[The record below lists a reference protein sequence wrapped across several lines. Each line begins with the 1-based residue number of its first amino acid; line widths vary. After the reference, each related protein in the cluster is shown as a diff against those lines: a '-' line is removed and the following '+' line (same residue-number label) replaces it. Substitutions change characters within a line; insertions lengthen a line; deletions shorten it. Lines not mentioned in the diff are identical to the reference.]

1 MDIKEKISLFPDS
14 AGVYLMK
21 DSSGKII
28 YIGKAKSL
36 RKRLNSY
43 LGRELSAKTVSLMSS
58 VSDIEFRTCPSESM
72 ALILEAGL
80 IHKHQPKYNTVR
92 RDDKSFPWIRI
103 TAEKFPLICI
113 TRKKDIPGHYL
124 GPYTNAGLLKEAL
137 SIIRRNFPYR
147 SCSSLPGTPCVYYRI
162 KLCPAPCIENISKN
176 KYAGTIKQISLIL
189 EGKEELLLKGLK
201 LRMHREAQ
209 ERNFEQAA
217 VLRDKIIALSSL
229 RPESHRQEDAL
240 LQLKSILKLK
250 NLPLR
255 IEAFDVSHIL
265 GRQATASMVSF
276 YDGLA
281 DKDDYRRFK
290 IKTIHEA
297 DDCAML
303 AEAVARRYRRL
314 KEENSPLP
322 DLILVDGGR
331 GQWTSANKEL
341 RLLGLDI
348 PLISLA
354 KKEEE
359 VYDRFSLK
367 PLRLNR
373 NSSALR
379 LIQCIRDEAHRFAL
393 KYHHILRKRRA
404 FGENKN
410 KDQNYPDQAGIPTF
424 RREKI

>member
-1 MDIKEKISLFPDS
+1 MGIKEKISLFPDS
-14 AGVYLMK
+14 PGVYLMK
-21 DSSGKII
+21 DARGKII

-36 RKRLNSY
+36 RERVRSY
-43 LGRELSAKTVSLMSS
+43 LGKDLAAKTLKLMGS

-80 IHKHQPKYNTVR
+80 IHTHQPKYNTAL
-92 RDDKSFPWIRI
+92 RDDKSFPWIKI
-103 TAEKFPLICI
+103 TAERFPLIYI
-113 TRKKDIPGHYL
+113 TRKKDMPGHYF
-124 GPYTNAGLLKEAL
+124 GPYTNAGLLKEAF
-137 SIIRRNFPYR
+137 SIIRRDFPYR
-147 SCSSLPGTPCVYYRI
+147 SCKSLPKTPCVYYRI
-162 KLCPAPCIENISKN
+162 KLCPAPCAGKISKN
-176 KYAGTIKQISLIL
+176 KYAGTIKHISLIL
-189 EGKEELLLKGLK
+189 EGKEKLLLKELK
-201 LRMHREAQ
+201 RRMHREAQ
-209 ERNFEQAA
+209 EQNFEQAA

-229 RPESHRQEDAL
+229 RPESHRQDDAL
-240 LQLKSILKLK
+240 FQLKSILKLK

-255 IEAFDVSHIL
+255 IEAFDVSNIL

-276 YDGLA
+276 YDGRA
-281 DKDDYRRFK
+281 DKDNYRRFK
-290 IKTIHEA
+290 INTIQEA
-297 DDCAML
+297 DDYAML

-331 GQWTSANKEL
+331 GQLAAANKEL

-359 VYDRFSLK
+359 IYNRFSLK
-367 PLRLNR
+367 PIRLSR

-379 LIQCIRDEAHRFAL
+379 LLQCIRDESHRFAL
-393 KYHHILRKRRA
+393 KYHHILRKRHA

-410 KDQNYPDQAGIPTF
+410 KDRN
-424 RREKI
+424 

>member
-1 MDIKEKISLFPDS
+1 MRLYYRVSRNQKGHSMGIKEKISLFPDS
-14 AGVYLMK
+14 PGVYLMK
-21 DSSGKII
+21 DVSGKII

-36 RKRLNSY
+36 KKRVRSY
-43 LGRELSAKTVSLMSS
+43 SGKDLAAKTLSLMGH

-80 IHKHQPKYNTVR
+80 IHTHQPKYNTAR

-113 TRKKDIPGHYL
+113 TRKKDLGSNYF

-147 SCSSLPGTPCVYYRI
+147 SCPSLPKTPCVYYRI
-162 KLCPAPCIENISKN
+162 KLCPAPCAGKISKN

-189 EGKEELLLKGLK
+189 EGKEGLLLKELK
-201 LRMHREAQ
+201 RRMHRESQ

-229 RPESHRQEDAL
+229 RPESHSQKDAL

-276 YDGLA
+276 YNGFA
-281 DKDDYRRFK
+281 DKDNYRRFK

-314 KEENSPLP
+314 KEENLPLP

-331 GQWTSANKEL
+331 GQLRAAKRELEDLGLVIPIVSLAKREEEIYTLSGPQPIRLKNNSPAL
-341 RLLGLDI
+341 RLL
-348 PLISLA
+348 
-354 KKEEE
+354 
-359 VYDRFSLK
+359 
-367 PLRLNR
+367 
-373 NSSALR
+373 
-379 LIQCIRDEAHRFAL
+379 QCIRDESHRFAL
-393 KYHHILRKRRA
+393 KYHRLLRKKR
-404 FGENKN
+404 FFDE
-410 KDQNYPDQAGIPTF
+410 
-424 RREKI
+424 EKG